1 MLDEMSWPSSSIL
14 WTTKT
19 WPPPPPI
26 FFSCYTLCFSI
37 MDALVCAFVIQN
49 HGKIS
54 SIFLGYFI
62 NHKPLFSE
70 ECSYEFQIHHYYLTS
85 CVNYHHSQK
94 CFAIFFGKYYMWYLI
109 SHTSLIIGIM
119 WEELHDK
126 P

>member
-14 WTTKT
+14 WTT
-19 WPPPPPI
+19 I
-26 FFSCYTLCFSI
+26 FLFMLHFMFFYNGCSGLCFCNSKSW
-37 MDALVCAFVIQN
+37 QN
-49 HGKIS
+49 FKH
-54 SIFLGYFI
+54 FLGYFI